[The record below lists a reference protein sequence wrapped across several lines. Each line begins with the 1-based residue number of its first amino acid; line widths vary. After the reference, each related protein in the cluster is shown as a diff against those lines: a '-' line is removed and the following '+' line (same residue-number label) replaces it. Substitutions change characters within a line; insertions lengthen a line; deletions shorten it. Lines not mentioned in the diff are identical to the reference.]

1 MSQATKEQ
9 RSSTKQEQ
17 EVSASELAKRL
28 KVDPKDL
35 RKWLRSEGKGLG
47 ERGKRYSFTPKE
59 ATDLARAYRS
69 AQKKA
74 QEAEADAS

>member
-47 ERGKRYSFTPKE
+47 ERGKRYSFTKRQ
-59 ATDLARAYRS
+59 ATELVRQWNAT
-69 AQKKA
+69 QKKA